1 MNETQYKLSKYE
13 NNGFNVL
20 KASYFN
26 TILSPIFFLVRL
38 YQKLRNKKNAEL
50 DELVTKVHPVINNIL
65 KRILMI
71 ESELIQKYNFSFG
84 TSIIL
89 LAVPKENGQ

>member
-1 MNETQYKLSKYE
+1 MNKPFGGLLVEEKL
-13 NNGFNVL
+13 
-20 KASYFN
+20 
-26 TILSPIFFLVRL
+26 
-38 YQKLRNKKNAEL
+38 
-50 DELVTKVHPVINNIL
+50 L

-89 LAVPKENGQ
+89 LAVPKENDQ